1 MSNEEKIDKGKRGR
15 PVGFKLSDES
25 KMAISKSKMGQ
36 THKQETKDKISR
48 SLILYFRKRNP
59 LSEEIENTYCRADDD
74 ETCNWVQGVR
84 AKLDDLTD
92 VLTDKSMRNTRKME
106 LTCGNNIE
114 YFGHQLT
121 PEAIVLFKEFC
132 EDNEVDPEIFI
143 DILLE
148 GGIF

>member
-1 MSNEEKIDKGKRGR
+1 LSNEENNDKGKRGR
-15 PVGFKLSDES
+15 PIGFRLSEES

-36 THKQETKDKISR
+36 THRQETKDKISR

-59 LSEEIENTYCRADDD
+59 LSEEIANIYCRYDDD
-74 ETCNWVQGVR
+74 VCDWVYDVSVE
-84 AKLDDLTD
+84 LDDLTD
-92 VLTDKSMRNTRKME
+92 VLTDKSMRNSRKME

-132 EDNEVDPEIFI
+132 EINDVDPEVFI
-143 DILLE
+143 DILME
-148 GGIF
+148 ACIF